1 MTVIGKVQIGQVVR
15 SKCGRDTGKYFV
27 VVGKENQFVLLADG
41 DIRKAE
47 APKKKNSKHIQ
58 ITNFCMP
65 AAAFTDADKK
75 TLFNSEIRRS
85 LMEITEKID
94 RDRRRR

>member
-1 MTVIGKVQIGQVVR
+1 MTVIGKMQIGQVVR

-27 VVGKENQFVLLADG
+27 VVGKENEFVLLADG
-41 DIRKAE
+41 SLRKVE

-58 ITNFCMP
+58 ITRFCLP
-65 AAAFTDADKK
+65 TTAFTDADKK
-75 TLFNSEIRRS
+75 TLSNSEIRRS

-94 RDRRRR
+94 